1 MNIKVSLRYI
11 NDIDTLFA
19 LKNKIILYNS
29 IIFFPIQ
36 ILLLIIFSS
45 NTFNFVIS
53 FLIVFFFLFIT
64 FLFVLRDI
72 HYRVIIMKR
81 ILSIRNDFSDDLK
94 KIFPDVEYI
103 AIITFGLIVLS
114 CILSASIFGVF
125 SDIVKFIIKVIMAII
140 SYLTLSLIDE
150 NIDYLDLTE

>member
-1 MNIKVSLRYI
+1 MNTKVSLRYI
-11 NDIDTLFA
+11 NDVDTLFL
-19 LKNKIILYNS
+19 LKNKIILHNS

-36 ILLLIIFSS
+36 ISLLIIFGS

-72 HYRVIIMKR
+72 HYRVIIMNR
-81 ILSIRNDFSDDLK
+81 ILSIRNDFSEDLK

-114 CILSASIFGVF
+114 CILSASIFGIF

-150 NIDYLDLTE
+150 NMDYLDLTE